1 MTSCMGSR
9 AAAHS
14 YLLPHFMLSAT
25 LEGGD
30 PYLQI
35 SKLRLKEGLVVLFI
49 LNLQDPAQCPAS

>member
-1 MTSCMGSR
+1 MGSR